1 MHVCSLDSKERLCA
15 VSLDG
20 AATKLNGFCM
30 KQRCKRYLLGCAIG
44 LHYETSFQQ
53 CGMMS
58 AFITHSRRRI
68 KYIMTM

>member
-44 LHYETSFQQ
+44 LHYETSF
-53 CGMMS
+53 
-58 AFITHSRRRI
+58 
-68 KYIMTM
+68 